1 MTTTDRILQL
11 ASRPEGVGS
20 GDLEGTSRRVALT
33 MATRLAKRGQ
43 LFIARITRRETRF
56 FTSIEAATAAD
67 RMNTMPSVQV
77 KDVSVD
83 WRNAETIT
91 PEGVK
96 VTIGPSPP
104 QRFVALS
111 EFHPLLRHRAR

>member
-1 MTTTDRILQL
+1 MNVADTLLRL
-11 ASRPEGVGS
+11 AARPEGVCS
-20 GDLEGTSRRVALT
+20 SDVPEKSRQAVLT
-33 MATRLAKRGQ
+33 IATRMVERGQ
-43 LFIARITRRETRF
+43 LFLARISRRNSRF
-56 FTSIEAATAAD
+56 FTRIEAAAAAE
-67 RMNTMPSVQV
+67 RTHTTPSVQV

-91 PEGVK
+91 RAGVK

-111 EFHPLLRHRAR
+111 EFHPLLRHRSR